1 VFRISVCANPI
12 RGEIVRFTLL
22 DACGVPVTGDGSA
35 QVTTDAWTEITITP
49 NYEDGTRLLQLKAN
63 GEPCVNEQGPSFLN
77 WIDEVTNLC
86 TLDVDLIAL
95 VFGEDPIV
103 STAEADFVGVQFGTG
118 LLNAR
123 FSKEIWQPVA
133 GEDSCDA
140 EGNQRWVYWAFPH
153 EYNARVQELTF
164 TNDVFTFGF
173 ASMSKPA
180 SPLWDIGDPWL
191 SDSPVST
198 WGPGKHFAFA
208 ITTVQPPEPACG
220 AVEIFS

>member
-1 VFRISVCANPI
+1 MSVCANPI
-12 RGEIVRFTLL
+12 RGEVARFTLL

-140 EGNQRWVYWAFPH
+140 EGNQRWIYWAFPH

-208 ITTVQPPEPACG
+208 ITTVAPPEPACG

>member
-1 VFRISVCANPI
+1 VSVCANPI
-12 RGEIVRFTLL
+12 RGEIARFTLL

-133 GEDSCDA
+133 GEDACDA
-140 EGNQRWVYWAFPH
+140 SGNQRWIYWAFPH